1 MYQFGLILFQENF
14 NQGVKKII
22 NTITNHVS
30 HRFII
35 NVIRAQAYKKKILE
49 NNKQRNRES

>member
-49 NNKQRNRES
+49 KNFTRF